1 MESQRSKALM
11 IVACL
16 VLVSALFAP
25 ASALAHCD
33 GMDGPVVKAAPKAL
47 HDQHKAEKAGAHK
60 DSHAHDTHHETKGDR
75 AMEFKIPESLKAEHE
90 ELHSE
95 LVKATAAG
103 GRVGEA
109 AKEVASLLHPHFVK
123 EEEYAIPPLGLLPL
137 LAEGKITPD
146 MTKALT
152 MTDKLKAEFP
162 EMLKEH
168 KAIVGA
174 LERLASAA
182 RAENKPEYVH
192 FAEKLKLHAQ
202 TEEEVLYP
210 ASILIGEYLKL
221 KLKK

>member
-1 MESQRSKALM
+1 M

-16 VLVSALFAP
+16 VLVSAPFAP
-25 ASALAHCD
+25 AGALAHCD
-33 GMDGPVVKAAPKAL
+33 GVDGPVVKAAQKAP
-47 HDQHKAEKAGAHK
+47 HDQHNAEKAGAHK
-60 DSHAHDTHHETKGDR
+60 DSHAQDAHHERKGDR

-109 AKEVASLLHPHFVK
+109 AKEVARLLHPHFVK
-123 EEEYAIPPLGLLPL
+123 EEEYAMPALGLLPL
-137 LAEGKITPD
+137 LAEGRITPD
-146 MTKALT
+146 MAKALT
-152 MTDKLKAEFP
+152 MTDKLKADLP
-162 EMLKEH
+162 EMLNEH

-174 LERLASAA
+174 LERLIVAA
-182 RAENKPEYVH
+182 KAENKLEHAH

-202 TEEEVLYP
+202 TEEDVLYP

-221 KLKK
+221 KLKR

>member
-1 MESQRSKALM
+1 M

-16 VLVSALFAP
+16 VLVSALSAP
-25 ASALAHCD
+25 AGVLAHCD
-33 GMDGPVVKAAPKAL
+33 GMDGPVVKGAQKAP
-47 HDQHKAEKAGAHK
+47 HDQHKAEKAGARK
-60 DSHAHDTHHETKGDR
+60 DSAAHDTHPDTKGDPTL
-75 AMEFKIPESLKAEHE
+75 EFKIPESLKAEHE

-109 AKEVASLLHPHFVK
+109 AKEVARLLHPHFVK
-123 EEEYAIPPLGLLPL
+123 EEEYAMPALGLLPL

-146 MTKALT
+146 MAKALT
-152 MTDKLKAEFP
+152 MTDKLKADLP
-162 EMLKEH
+162 EMLNEH

-174 LERLASAA
+174 LERLIVAA
-182 RAENKPEYVH
+182 KAENKLEHAH

-202 TEEEVLYP
+202 TEEDVLYP

-221 KLKK
+221 KLKQ